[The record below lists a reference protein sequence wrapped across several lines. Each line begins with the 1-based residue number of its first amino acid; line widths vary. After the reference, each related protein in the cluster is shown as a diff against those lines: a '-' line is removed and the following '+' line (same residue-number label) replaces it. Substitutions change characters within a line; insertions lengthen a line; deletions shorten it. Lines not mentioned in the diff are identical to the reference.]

1 MIYCML
7 ICCKDILSALRWF
20 SFIFRAGS
28 LCPDTIGPQGHD
40 RWLELMQGMPTLD
53 FANVA
58 GHVQRVFAAEPSDLW
73 ALVREACSVSVLL
86 ALTAFSA
93 ALQRRVGLLGP
104 EAQAASLAEA
114 WGAFGGVLGELLGRV
129 GRARALTDATG
140 VPLLAPEDVVRIW
153 SGWMGFQA
161 RDSGLEVAEQA
172 LEQAQGAYYAT
183 EDLYFARLRPRL
195 LEGCGA
201 VCDLSLQREEESNFW
216 IPHYRAE
223 VEPRLAVGSCL
234 SRWPPMPL
242 RTAPGSRGIA

>member
-172 LEQAQGAYYAT
+172 LEQAQGASGAG
-183 EDLYFARLRPRL
+183 RL
-195 LEGCGA
+195 LRHGGPLLRAPQAEALGRLWGGVRSLAAERGRVELLDSTLSSRSGA
-201 VCDLSLQREEESNFW
+201 
-216 IPHYRAE
+216 
-223 VEPRLAVGSCL
+223 
-234 SRWPPMPL
+234 
-242 RTAPGSRGIA
+242 